1 MLGLLA
7 QKFRGQTRV
16 TSYRLANM
24 TRREENV
31 AASSFRA
38 FSSFR
43 SFIMVSVTML
53 FSVSYLVFR
62 LDRASSAVYIN
73 TDGAIFREGYNAYI
87 QQKTINETKQMCSQ
101 MTHLCWCYIYASHMA
116 CYGSL

>member
-1 MLGLLA
+1 MN
-7 QKFRGQTRV
+7 
-16 TSYRLANM
+16 SYRLANM

-43 SFIMVSVTML
+43 SFIMVSDTML

-62 LDRASSAVYIN
+62 LDRASSAVYVE
-73 TDGAIFREGYNAYI
+73 TQTQTMPFSGRMFTVHTPQR
-87 QQKTINETKQMCSQ
+87 KTSMKLKKKKSV
-101 MTHLCWCYIYASHMA
+101 HK
-116 CYGSL
+116 

>member
-1 MLGLLA
+1 MN
-7 QKFRGQTRV
+7 
-16 TSYRLANM
+16 SYRLANM

-43 SFIMVSVTML
+43 SFIMVSATML

-62 LDRASSAVYIN
+62 LDRASSAVYAETN
-73 TDGAIFREGYNAYI
+73 TDVPFSERMWHMHCK
-87 QQKTINETKQMCSQ
+87 QRKTSIKLKKKSV
-101 MTHLCWCYIYASHMA
+101 HK
-116 CYGSL
+116 